1 MLSTFLFIYKAYYF
15 IFFYLCG
22 YKYNIMR
29 TTKLAEEFIKTFNI
43 HKIIEEKPKSG
54 QKQVYIV
61 EIDGSIFALK
71 IIPTAD
77 ERIAR
82 ELNIYERFKDNS
94 GIPNVINV
102 QTYGDELVVIEE
114 FIEGDD
120 LSHIA
125 SQYINNSNKTRYL
138 IADIA
143 HILAPVWNNRCIHRD
158 LKPQNIIIKNDGHPV
173 VLDFGI
179 ARDLDD
185 ETITPTGFQPF
196 TWTFGSPEQYFFR
209 KDQISYRTD
218 FFCLGIIAY
227 YLYTGNLPFGRSRSA
242 VAESFMQPQRTYDVH
257 NEEMNIFLNAVLKY
271 SVAERPRTV
280 EQFIK
285 LLSV

>member
-1 MLSTFLFIYKAYYF
+1 
-15 IFFYLCG
+15 
-22 YKYNIMR
+22 MR
-29 TTKLAEEFIKTFNI
+29 TTKLAEEFIRTFNI
-43 HKIIEEKPKSG
+43 HQIIEEKPKSG

-77 ERIAR
+77 ERIVR
-82 ELNIYERFKDNS
+82 ELNIYERFKDNR
-94 GIPNVINV
+94 GIPNVIRA
-102 QTYGDELVVIEE
+102 QKYGDELVVIEE
-114 FIEGDD
+114 FIDGND
-120 LSHIA
+120 LSLIS
-125 SQYINNSNKTRYL
+125 SQYINNSEKIRQL

-143 HILAPVWNNRCIHRD
+143 YILTPVWNNRCVHRD
-158 LKPQNIIIKNDGHPV
+158 LKPQNIIIRNDGHPV

-196 TWTFGSPEQYFFR
+196 TWSFGSPEQYFF
-209 KDQISYRTD
+209 KKEQISYRTD

-227 YLYTGNLPFGRSRSA
+227 YLYTHTLPFGKSRYA
-242 VAESFMQPQRTYDVH
+242 IAESFTQPQKIYDVH
-257 NEEMNIFLNAVLKY
+257 NEEMNIFLNIVLKY

-285 LLSV
+285 SLNI

>member
-1 MLSTFLFIYKAYYF
+1 MK
-15 IFFYLCG
+15 
-22 YKYNIMR
+22 
-29 TTKLAEEFIKTFNI
+29 TTKLADEFIKTFNI
-43 HKIIEEKPKSG
+43 QRIIEEKPKSG

-61 EIDGSIFALK
+61 EIGSSIFALK

-77 ERIAR
+77 ERIVR
-82 ELNIYERFKDNS
+82 ELNIYERFKENL
-94 GIPNVINV
+94 GIPNIINV
-102 QTYGDELVVIEE
+102 QKYGNELVVIEE
-114 FIEGDD
+114 FIEGND
-120 LSHIA
+120 LSLIA
-125 SQYINNSNKTRYL
+125 SQYINDSNKIRHL
-138 IADIA
+138 ISDIA
-143 HILAPVWNNRCIHRD
+143 YILAPIWNNRCIHRD

-209 KDQISYRTD
+209 KEQISYRTD
-218 FFCLGIIAY
+218 FFCLGTIAY
-227 YLYTGNLPFGRSRSA
+227 YLYTGTLPFGKSRSA
-242 VAESFMQPQRTYDVH
+242 VAESFMQPQKIYDLH

-285 LLSV
+285 LLNI